1 MVRYKC
7 IIIDDEA
14 HSIEGLKKYIEQ
26 IPSLTLIRSYT
37 DPVTALMELA
47 GSDPVDLI
55 LMDISMPNIT
65 GIELSQQIREKT
77 NKLVFTTAYTKYGYD
92 AFQVSADDYLLKP
105 FSMSKFASTIA
116 RLFPAKAENVTDTSP
131 TDDYFFAKN
140 KDENHKLIKVRYRDV
155 IAVESQQN
163 YVMIYTVNQKIL
175 TYMSL
180 TEISQI
186 LGQFPNFGK
195 YHRSFILNK
204 DHIDSI
210 TGNTVRMVNGVQI
223 TVGENFRKDF
233 TAFMEKK
240 LLKAGRTKV

>member
-1 MVRYKC
+1 MVKYKC

-26 IPSLTLIRSYT
+26 IPSLILTKCYT
-37 DPVTALMELA
+37 DPLAALLELSA
-47 GSDPVDLI
+47 SDPVDLI

-77 NKLVFTTAYTKYGYD
+77 NKLVFTTAHTKYGYE
-92 AFQVSADDYLLKP
+92 AFEVSADAYLLKP
-105 FSMSKFASTIA
+105 YSMLKFASTVA
-116 RLFPAKAENVTDTSP
+116 RLLPAKTEDIVNTTP

-140 KDENHKLIKVRYRDV
+140 KDENHKLVKVRYKDV

-163 YVMIYTVNQKIL
+163 YVMIYTVKQKIL

-180 TEISQI
+180 TEIAQI
-186 LGQFPNFGK
+186 LSQFPNFVK
-195 YHRSFILNK
+195 YHCSFILNK
-204 DHIDSI
+204 EHIDSI
-210 TGNTVRMVNGVQI
+210 AGNTVKMINGTQI

-233 TAFMEKK
+233 TAYMDKK
-240 LLKAGRTKV
+240 LLKAGRRV

>member
-1 MVRYKC
+1 MVKYKC
-7 IIIDDEA
+7 IIIDDET

-26 IPSLTLIRSYT
+26 IPSLVLIKCYT
-37 DPVTALMELA
+37 DPLEALMELSGA
-47 GSDPVDLI
+47 EPVDLI

-77 NKLVFTTAYTKYGYD
+77 NKLVFTTAYTDYGYQ
-92 AFQVSADDYLLKP
+92 AFEVSADAYLLKP
-105 FSMSKFASTIA
+105 YSMLKFASTIA
-116 RLFPAKAENVTDTSP
+116 RLLPAKTGDVVNTTP

-140 KDENHKLIKVRYRDV
+140 KDENHKLVKVRYKDV
-155 IAVESQQN
+155 IAIESQQN
-163 YVMIYTVNQKIL
+163 YVMIHTVGQKIL

-180 TEISQI
+180 TEIAQI
-186 LGQFPNFGK
+186 LGHFPNFVK

-210 TGNTVRMVNGVQI
+210 IGNTVRMINGVQI

-233 TAFMEKK
+233 TTFMDKK
-240 LLKAGRTKV
+240 LLKAGRRV

>member
-1 MVRYKC
+1 MIKYKC

-26 IPSLTLIRSYT
+26 IPTLVLQKCYT
-37 DPVTALMELA
+37 DPLTALMELS
-47 GSDPVDLI
+47 GSEPVDLI

-77 NKLVFTTAYTKYGYD
+77 NKLVFTTAYTDYGYE
-92 AFQVSADDYLLKP
+92 AFEVSADAYLLKP
-105 FSMSKFASTIA
+105 YSMLKFASTIA
-116 RLFPAKAENVTDTSP
+116 KLFPVKADGITDNTP

-140 KDENHKLIKVRYRDV
+140 KDENHKLIKVCYKDV

-163 YVMIYTVNQKIL
+163 YVMIYTVKQKIL

-180 TEISQI
+180 TEIAQI
-186 LGQFPNFGK
+186 LGQFPNFVK

-210 TGNTVRMVNGVQI
+210 IGNTVRMVNGIQI

-240 LLKAGRTKV
+240 LLKAGRKA

>member
-1 MVRYKC
+1 MVKYKC
-7 IIIDDEA
+7 IIIDDET

-26 IPSLTLIRSYT
+26 IPSLTLIKSY
-37 DPVTALMELA
+37 DNPLTALMELA
-47 GSDPVDLI
+47 GSEPVDLI

-77 NKLVFTTAYTKYGYD
+77 DKLVFTTAHTKYGYE
-92 AFQVSADDYLLKP
+92 AFEVSADAYLLKP

-116 RLFPAKAENVTDTSP
+116 RLFPAKPEVSAPTGH

-155 IAVESQQN
+155 IVVESQQN
-163 YVMIYTVNQKIL
+163 YVMIYTTKEKIL

-186 LGQFPNFGK
+186 LGQFPNFVK

-204 DHIDSI
+204 EHIESI
-210 TGNTVRMVNGVQI
+210 VGNTVRMVNGVQI
-223 TVGENFRKDF
+223 TVGENFRKEF

-240 LLKAGRTKV
+240 LLKAGRKV